1 MPLDAPL
8 LLERTRMVPACL
20 SMICLLTQRPS
31 LVPTVPFVVKNG
43 SKICCRKLP
52 SMPLPLSA
60 TVTRTRRS
68 PFLKAAPVDTR
79 ASSALAS
86 GDFAG
91 FHRQAQAVLHEYPGA
106 AFTLAD
112 ATGQQLVNTW
122 VPLGGRYPSA
132 LIYRRQRRFS
142 YTHYNP
148 VRSLRVDSADTN
160 LQTSR

>member
-52 SMPLPLSA
+52 SMLLPLSA

-106 AFTLAD
+106 AFALAD

-122 VPLGGRYPSA
+122 VPFGTPLPSA
-132 LIYRRQRRFS
+132 LIYRRQRRLS
-142 YTHYNP
+142 SAHCNP
-148 VRSLRVDSADTN
+148 VRPSHVDTAGLD